1 MATSETLQA
10 EKRDVKGTTASKR
23 LRRNGILPGVIY
35 GSSQREYM
43 IQLDSK
49 VFQDIVKKQASQ
61 NFIVTLEIDGADE
74 KTKQAIVQDVQRD
87 PLTGELVHVDFR
99 AVSENETIHAVVPI
113 TLTGE
118 AAGVKSGG
126 ILEQLLHEIE
136 VHCRPADLPD
146 SVTNDISELKVGDSL
161 RVSDLNFPEGVT
173 TKMGG
178 DVLAALVTQTRASV
192 SEGAGGEA
200 AAEGEEAA
208 EGEGGE
214 EGSKEAASE

>member
-1 MATSETLQA
+1 MGVQMYDFFYRIQTPPKVTRECRRVVHWARVRPTECRHIIQSNLEALPTL
-10 EKRDVKGTTASKR
+10 S
-23 LRRNGILPGVIY
+23 P
-35 GSSQREYM
+35 
-43 IQLDSK
+43 
-49 VFQDIVKKQASQ
+49 
-61 NFIVTLEIDGADE
+61 
-74 KTKQAIVQDVQRD
+74 
-87 PLTGELVHVDFR
+87 
-99 AVSENETIHAVVPI
+99 
-113 TLTGE
+113 
-118 AAGVKSGG
+118 
-126 ILEQLLHEIE
+126 LEQLLHEIE

-146 SVTNDISELKVGDSL
+146 SVTNDISELEVGDSL